1 MDFTETVSGTGI
13 SWAICKSAP
22 RSRQTTTP
30 APHRS
35 VFFTDRMHFL
45 PPNQQCTEGI
55 IRPSARLQNYSSAAA
70 LPAAQ
75 QRGGGGGRVADNV
88 GVERSH
94 QLRVVL
100 ADDTH
105 VDIGARSEVA
115 EHAGRDSVTHQLRGV
130 IALYSMHH
138 RHKLAVTV
146 SRLVAAS
153 RPCLGRHW
161 SPIRGR
167 RARRPR

>member
-1 MDFTETVSGTGI
+1 M
-13 SWAICKSAP
+13 ALASAGPYASLHLAPDRQP
-22 RSRQTTTP
+22 RQHLTTQ
-30 APHRS
+30 
-35 VFFTDRMHFL
+35 FFTDRMPFL
-45 PPNQQCTEGI
+45 PPNQQCQSTEGI
-55 IRPSARLQNYSSAAA
+55 IRPSARLRNYSSAAA
-70 LPAAQ
+70 LPAAE
-75 QRGGGGGRVADNV
+75 QRSGGGRVADDV
-88 GVERSH
+88 GVERSD

-146 SRLVAAS
+146 SRHVAAS